1 MDAYV
6 RPQQGGDFERVDF
19 EQSQS
24 WNYEGMTKIR
34 LNVYPTCDSFCCCF
48 HQLTSLYL
56 TS

>member
-24 WNYEGMTKIR
+24 WNYEGMTKKI
-34 LNVYPTCDSFCCCF
+34 T
-48 HQLTSLYL
+48 LTYIQHVTRFVVVSI
-56 TS
+56 S